1 MSPAAMLRE
10 ALSHATVSPLDELV
24 AYEYLYSRDG
34 MTLNKITEMTVGS
47 DRLPLQALLEES
59 GLFDPRD
66 GDDYR
71 KVERYVEDKA
81 GTFDLAIKGT
91 PSWPASLAD
100 SERPAPILYFRGSL
114 SLMSMKSFSVVG
126 SRRASREGLSLAS
139 QIAEDLAKDN
149 KAVVTGLA
157 AGIDTA
163 ATMSAL
169 KYGSGCVVGVIGT
182 PIDECYPR
190 ENQKLVDAMLEEGG
204 LIVSQVPFYRYHV
217 QPFRTKRFYFPE
229 RNELMAAISDATII
243 VEASDTSGTLTQAR
257 ACAHQGRPLFITKH
271 CYDNKS
277 LSWPKKWAQRDYVH
291 VIDGATEALEIMDS
305 LNLYRGSHE

>member
-10 ALSHATVSPLDELV
+10 ALSRATVSPLDELV

-34 MTLNKITEMTVGS
+34 MTLKKITEMTVGS

-71 KVERYVEDKA
+71 EVERYVEDKA

-91 PSWPASLAD
+91 PSWPESLAD

-114 SLMSMKSFSVVG
+114 SLMRMKSFSVVG
-126 SRRASREGLSLAS
+126 SRRASREGLALAAE
-139 QIAEDLAKDN
+139 IAQKLSESGKG
-149 KAVVTGLA
+149 VVTGLA
-157 AGIDTA
+157 AGIDTS
-163 ATMSAL
+163 ATLSAM
-169 KYGSGCVVGVIGT
+169 KYGNGCVVGVIGT

-190 ENQKLVDAMLEEGG
+190 ENQRIVDAMLEEGG
-204 LIVSQVPFYRYHV
+204 LVVSQVPFYRYHV
-217 QPFRTKRFYFPE
+217 QPFKTKRFYFPE

-257 ACAHQGRPLFITKH
+257 ACAHQGRPLFITRH
-271 CYDNKS
+271 CYDNES
-277 LSWPKKWAQRDYVH
+277 LSWPRKWAQRDYVH
-291 VIDGATEALEIMDS
+291 VVDSATEVLEIMDD
-305 LNLYRGSHE
+305 LKLYRGSHE

>member
-1 MSPAAMLRE
+1 MSPAATLRE
-10 ALSHATVSPLDELV
+10 ALSRATVSPFDELV
-24 AYEYLYSRDG
+24 AYEYLYSRDE
-34 MTLNKITEMTVGS
+34 MTLKKIVEMTVGA

-59 GLFDPRD
+59 GLFDPRK
-66 GDDYR
+66 GEDYLE
-71 KVERYVEDKA
+71 VERYVEGKA
-81 GTFDLAIKGT
+81 GTFDLAIKRT

-114 SLMSMKSFSVVG
+114 SLMSVKSFSVVG
-126 SRRASREGLSLAS
+126 SRRASSEGLSLSA

-149 KAVVTGLA
+149 KVVVTGLA
-157 AGIDTA
+157 AGIDTY

-169 KYGSGCVVGVIGT
+169 KYGNGRVIGVIGT

-190 ENQKLVDAMLEEGG
+190 DNQKLVDAMLEEGG

-217 QPFRTKRFYFPE
+217 QPFKTKRYYFPE

-257 ACAHQGRPLFITKH
+257 ACAHQGRPIFITKH
-271 CYDNKS
+271 CYDNES
-277 LSWPKKWAQRDYVH
+277 LSWPRKWAQRDYVH
-291 VIDGATEALEIMDS
+291 VISNVAEVLEIMNGLD
-305 LNLYRGSHE
+305 LYRSSHD

>member
-10 ALSHATVSPLDELV
+10 ALSRATISPLDELV

-34 MTLNKITEMTVGS
+34 MTLKKITEMTVGS

-59 GLFDPRD
+59 GIFDPRD
-66 GDDYR
+66 SDDYR
-71 KVERYVEDKA
+71 EVERYVRDKA

-114 SLMSMKSFSVVG
+114 SLMSMRSFSVVG
-126 SRRASREGLSLAS
+126 SRKASGEGLSLAAR
-139 QIAEDLAKDN
+139 IAEDLARDN

-157 AGIDTA
+157 AGIDTS

-169 KYGSGCVVGVIGT
+169 KHGSGCVVGVIGT

-190 ENQKLVDAMLEEGG
+190 ENQKLVDAMLEENG

-217 QPFRTKRFYFPE
+217 QPFKTKRYYFPE

-271 CYDNKS
+271 CYDNES
-277 LSWPKKWAQRDYVH
+277 LSWPRKWAQRDYVH
-291 VIDGATEALEIMDS
+291 VISSAEEVLEIMDD
-305 LNLYRGSHE
+305 LNLYRSRHE

>member
-1 MSPAAMLRE
+1 MSPATRLKE
-10 ALSHATVSPLDELV
+10 ALSRATVSPLDELF

-34 MTLNKITEMTVGS
+34 MTLKKITELTVGS
-47 DRLPLQALLEES
+47 DRLPLQALLDMS
-59 GLFDPRD
+59 GLLDPRN
-66 GDDYR
+66 GSEYR
-71 KVERYVEDKA
+71 EVEEYVSQKA

-114 SLMSMKSFSVVG
+114 SLMRMKSFSVVG
-126 SRRASREGLSLAS
+126 SRKASREGLSLAS
-139 QIAEDLAKDN
+139 EIAKELVDDG

-163 ATMSAL
+163 ATLSAM
-169 KYGSGCVVGVIGT
+169 KYGDGCVVGVIGT

-190 ENQKLVDAMLEEGG
+190 ENQKIVDAMLEEGG
-204 LIVSQVPFYRYHV
+204 LILSQVPFYRYHV
-217 QPFRTKRFYFPE
+217 QPFKTKRYYFPE
-229 RNELMAAISDATII
+229 RNELMAAVSDATII

-271 CYDNKS
+271 CYDNES
-277 LSWPKKWAQRDYVH
+277 LSWPRKWAKRDYVH
-291 VIDGATEALEIMDS
+291 VVTGAAEVLEIMDS
-305 LNLYRGSHE
+305 LNLYRRNHE